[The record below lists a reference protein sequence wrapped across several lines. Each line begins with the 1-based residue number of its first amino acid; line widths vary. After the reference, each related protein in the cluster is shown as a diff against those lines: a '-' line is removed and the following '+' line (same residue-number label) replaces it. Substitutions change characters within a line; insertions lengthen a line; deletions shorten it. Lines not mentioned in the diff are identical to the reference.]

1 MPRFGSPRDFGQW
14 ISTNLPL
21 SQILWTLLIEI
32 ESTKT
37 PRSVKYIFEIFSIDL
52 PFLIRGNWNEEMDV
66 SCFEMVEEFSIEG
79 KVSLFEL
86 AR

>member
-1 MPRFGSPRDFGQW
+1 MPRFGSPRDFGQFHE
-14 ISTNLPL
+14 SSSFTNFVD
-21 SQILWTLLIEI
+21 IIDREI